1 MEELD
6 EMVCPRITK
15 CGHIYCWACILSYLN
30 YEKKR
35 EWKKCPL
42 CADSIYPRDLKNVV
56 IRQNQLYRV
65 GHKIKF
71 DLMVRSKSNN
81 LVKNKYI
88 ESQIISKVEE
98 LKKKQEEGKE
108 DISTE
113 EQ

>member
-1 MEELD
+1 MDYLENFYDSNETVNWNDVVQVRYDLVNSKGISCPICMEELD

-56 IRQNQLYRV
+56 IR
-65 GHKIKF
+65 
-71 DLMVRSKSNN
+71 
-81 LVKNKYI
+81 
-88 ESQIISKVEE
+88 
-98 LKKKQEEGKE
+98 
-108 DISTE
+108 
-113 EQ
+113 